1 MGSGKIKVKAQVF
14 IIHQDKILVYRV
26 KDAETDQHIYR
37 LIGGRVE
44 FGELSEKAAL
54 REFFEETGLKVELVK
69 SLGYFESLFNLHG
82 KLKHELV
89 QIYHC
94 EFKDK
99 IYYSQQNIRLVEA
112 DEVMN
117 DAEWIDRKVLLHK
130 DTPFYPQAF
139 KLYLA
144 DLG

>member
-14 IIHQDKILVYRV
+14 ITHQDKVLVYRV
-26 KDAETDQHIYR
+26 KDETTGTHIYR

-54 REFFEETGLKVELVK
+54 REFVEETGLSVEPIKL
-69 SLGYFESLFNLHG
+69 LGIFESLFKIHG

-89 QIYHC
+89 HIYHC

-99 IYYSQQNIRLVEA
+99 SHYSKQTIPLVEPG
-112 DEVMN
+112 EVLN
-117 DAEWIDRKVLLHK
+117 SAQWIERKVLLHK
-130 DTPFYPQAF
+130 DTPFYPQSF
-139 KLYLA
+139 KLVLA
-144 DLG
+144 QL